1 MPRSRKGKSKT
12 ISEFDAIELLAR
24 ELAARG
30 PGVDLGIGDDAA
42 LLGRIQGKLVLSV
55 DSAVE
60 HTHFE
65 RDWLSPEELGA
76 RALQSAASD
85 LAAMG
90 AAAVAVLSALV
101 LPADVGP
108 RELKAL
114 GKGQAR
120 AAKLLGCVVV
130 GGNIAR
136 GRDWS
141 ITTTVIGRADA
152 PIRRRGAEAGDELWL
167 IGEVGMAA
175 AGLRLLQLGRTRAQK
190 PAFKRCLAA
199 WRAPQARVREGR
211 LLAGRATAAIDIS
224 DGLAADAGHVARASS
239 CRLVIDETALERALT
254 PELGEVARALQLSAL
269 DLALGGGEDYAL
281 LATGPV
287 RKRPAF
293 AQVIGRVE
301 PGDGVLLE
309 RADGE
314 RVALSA
320 GFDHFKASGAR

>member
-1 MPRSRKGKSKT
+1 MPRSRKAKSKT
-12 ISEFDAIELLAR
+12 IGEFDAIELLAR

-65 RDWLSPEELGA
+65 RTWLSPEELGA

-101 LPADVGP
+101 LPADIGP

-120 AAKLLGCVVV
+120 AAKMLGCVVV

-136 GRDWS
+136 GREWS
-141 ITTTVIGRADA
+141 ITTTVIGRAEA
-152 PIRRRGAEAGDELWL
+152 PIRRRGAQAGDQIWL

-175 AGLRLLQLGRTRAQK
+175 AGLRLLQLGRARAQK
-190 PAFKRCLAA
+190 AAFKRCLAA
-199 WRAPQARVREGR
+199 WRAPEARVREGR
-211 LLAGRATAAIDIS
+211 LLVGRASAAIDIS
-224 DGLAADAGHVARASS
+224 DGLAADARHVARASS
-239 CRLVIDETALERALT
+239 RRLVIDETALKRVLT
-254 PELGEVARALQLSAL
+254 PELKEVAQALQLSPL
-269 DLALGGGEDYAL
+269 ELALSGGEDYAL
-281 LATGPV
+281 LATGPA

-293 AQVIGRVE
+293 ARAIGSVE
-301 PGDGVLLE
+301 SGDGVLLQ
-309 RADGE
+309 RAGGE
-314 RVALSA
+314 RVVLT
-320 GFDHFKASGAR
+320 GGYDHFSASVAR

>member
-1 MPRSRKGKSKT
+1 MPRLRKGKGKGKTKTKT

-65 RDWLSPEELGA
+65 RGWLSPEELGA

-90 AAAVAVLSALV
+90 AAAVAALSALV
-101 LPADVGP
+101 LPADVGS

-136 GRDWS
+136 GREWS

-152 PIRRRGAEAGDELWL
+152 PIRRRGAQPGDELWL

-175 AGLRLLQLGRTRAQK
+175 AGLRLLQLGRARTQK

-199 WRAPQARVREGR
+199 WRAPHARLREGR
-211 LLAGRATAAIDIS
+211 LLAGRASAAIDIS
-224 DGLAADAGHVARASS
+224 DGLAADAGHVARASN
-239 CRLVIDETALERALT
+239 CRLVIDEAALERALA
-254 PELGEVARALQLSAL
+254 PELNEVARFLQLSAL
-269 DLALGGGEDYAL
+269 EFALSGGGR
-281 LATGPV
+281 TT
-287 RKRPAF
+287 RF
-293 AQVIGRVE
+293 
-301 PGDGVLLE
+301 
-309 RADGE
+309 
-314 RVALSA
+314 
-320 GFDHFKASGAR
+320 

>member
-1 MPRSRKGKSKT
+1 MPRSRKAKSKS
-12 ISEFDAIELLAR
+12 IGEFDAIELLAR

-42 LLGRIQGKLVLSV
+42 LLSRIQGKLVLSV

-65 RDWLSPEELGA
+65 REWLSSEELGA

-90 AAAVAVLSALV
+90 AAAVCVLSALV

-114 GKGQAR
+114 AKGQAR
-120 AAKLLGCVVV
+120 AAKMLGCVVV

-136 GRDWS
+136 GREWS

-152 PIRRRGAEAGDELWL
+152 PIRRRGARAGDEIWL
-167 IGEVGMAA
+167 IGEVGLAA
-175 AGLRLLQLGRTRAQK
+175 AGLRLLQLGRARSQK
-190 PAFKRCLAA
+190 AAFKRCIAA
-199 WRAPQARVREGR
+199 WRAPEARVREGAA
-211 LLAGRATAAIDIS
+211 LAGRATAAIDIS
-224 DGLAADAGHVARASS
+224 DGLAADAGHVARASG
-239 CRLVIDETALERALT
+239 CLLVIDETALERALA
-254 PELGEVARALQLSAL
+254 PELKEVARALQASAL
-269 DLALGGGEDYAL
+269 EFALGGGEDYAL
-281 LATGPV
+281 LATGPR

-293 AQVIGRVE
+293 ARAIGKVE
-301 PGDGVLLE
+301 VGAGVVLE
-309 RADGE
+309 RAGGE
-314 RVALSA
+314 RVALTG
-320 GFDHFKASGAR
+320 GFDHFSSSVAR

>member
-1 MPRSRKGKSKT
+1 MPRSPKGKSRT

-42 LLGRIQGKLVLSV
+42 LLSRIRGKLVLSV

-65 RDWLSPEELGA
+65 RAWLSTEELGA

-90 AAAVAVLSALV
+90 AAAVAALSALV

-108 RELKAL
+108 REIKAL

-136 GRDWS
+136 GRELS
-141 ITTTVIGRADA
+141 ITTTVIGCADA
-152 PIRRRGAEAGDELWL
+152 PIRRRGAQAGDELWL
-167 IGEVGMAA
+167 VGDVGMAA
-175 AGLRLLQLGRTRAQK
+175 AGLRLLQLGRARAQK
-190 PAFKRCLAA
+190 AAFKRCLAA
-199 WRAPQARVREGR
+199 WRNPEARVREGR

-239 CRLVIDETALERALT
+239 CQLVIDETALERALA
-254 PELGEVARALQLSAL
+254 PELNEVAAALRLSPL
-269 DLALGGGEDYAL
+269 ELALSGGEDYAL
-281 LATGPV
+281 LATGPR

-293 AQVIGRVE
+293 ARAIGRVE
-301 PGDGVLLE
+301 SGTGVLLA
-309 RADGE
+309 RARGE
-314 RVALSA
+314 RVALTG
-320 GFDHFKASGAR
+320 GFDHFRASMAR

>member
-1 MPRSRKGKSKT
+1 MPRSRKSSRDT

-90 AAAVAVLSALV
+90 AAAVAALSALV
-101 LPADVGP
+101 LPADVGA

-120 AAKLLGCVVV
+120 AAKSLGCVVV

-136 GRDWS
+136 GREWS
-141 ITTTVIGRADA
+141 ITTTVIGRAAA
-152 PIRRRGAEAGDELWL
+152 PIRRRGAQSGDELWL
-167 IGEVGMAA
+167 IGQVGMAA
-175 AGLRLLQLGRTRAQK
+175 AGLRLLQAGRTRAQK
-190 PAFKRCLAA
+190 KAFKRCLAA
-199 WRAPQARVREGR
+199 WRAPEARVREGKR
-211 LLAGRATAAIDIS
+211 LAKRASAAIDIS
-224 DGLAADAGHVARASS
+224 DGLAADAGHIARASN
-239 CRLVIDETALERALT
+239 CQLVIDEAALEQTLA
-254 PELGEVARALQLSAL
+254 PELNQVAAALQLSPL
-269 DLALGGGEDYAL
+269 ELALRGGEDYAL
-281 LATGPV
+281 LATGPA
-287 RKRPAF
+287 RKRPVF
-293 AQVIGRVE
+293 ARAIGRVD
-301 PGDGVLLE
+301 PGAGVVLQ
-309 RADGE
+309 RSTGE
-314 RVALSA
+314 RTAFTG
-320 GFDHFKASGAR
+320 GFDHFHTRAKR